1 MMFDLNKNLN
11 LSAKGV
17 WFPKIFGIIIVMS
30 FIFMPKRLTKREI
43 YITFGRYCLLFI
55 ILSCHFW

>member
-30 FIFMPKRLTKREI
+30 FIFMLKD
-43 YITFGRYCLLFI
+43 
-55 ILSCHFW
+55 